1 MSVLCRHKVPIRAL
15 ATLDMPNGLSEFF
28 LEIRFFGT
36 TGFDCSGIKLLCSW
50 ITVINVEE
58 ENLERVPAVMVWIFN
73 ECKKCIFIIRQACRL
88 QLELLH
94 FRKGAFTPA
103 LRNPH
108 NSSPSVAV
116 CSPVCMFS
124 QDVDVLLWTTKLTT
138 ESKNEH
144 DTAQKMVCVF
154 IRKDIFISNC
164 SNKFRKEFFVS
175 TGPMFASAERWINFT
190 DCCPFGLDCT
200 VPLEFTGLVALE

>member
-1 MSVLCRHKVPIRAL
+1 MSDAQSLERIAGAVFPFVNSRKFCNVTAVMSVLCRHKVPIRAL

-124 QDVDVLLWTTKLTT
+124 QDVDVLL
-138 ESKNEH
+138 
-144 DTAQKMVCVF
+144 
-154 IRKDIFISNC
+154 
-164 SNKFRKEFFVS
+164 
-175 TGPMFASAERWINFT
+175 
-190 DCCPFGLDCT
+190 
-200 VPLEFTGLVALE
+200 